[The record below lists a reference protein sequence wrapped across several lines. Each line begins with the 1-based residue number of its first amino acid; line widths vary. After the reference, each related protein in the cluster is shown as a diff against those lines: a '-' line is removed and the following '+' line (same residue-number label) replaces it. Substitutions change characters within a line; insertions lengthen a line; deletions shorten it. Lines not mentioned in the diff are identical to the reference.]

1 MRGLRPETSV
11 HDLAES
17 RLTTERRRE
26 YLREFNADL
35 FYVEQRTERRIAR
48 VLHDELG
55 QTLAAARMAICRLRE
70 AEGSAARAGSL
81 EELRAHLDRAIEVT
95 RSFAFELSPPILH
108 DLGLAAAL
116 EALGEQMEKE
126 HGLRFI
132 FALGQGWS
140 TPAEGAGLVL
150 YRVLRELFHNV
161 AKHARA
167 SRVRLELAGSREG
180 LRIVLEDDGVGFD
193 VAGRGRAGRSL
204 GLFLAREQ
212 MARLGGRLEIDS
224 APGRGTR
231 VVVSLALEE
240 KAGSAGPGERRSP

>member
-1 MRGLRPETSV
+1 MEGPLRGLRPETSV

-95 RSFAFELSPPILH
+95 RSFAF
-108 DLGLAAAL
+108 
-116 EALGEQMEKE
+116 
-126 HGLRFI
+126 
-132 FALGQGWS
+132 
-140 TPAEGAGLVL
+140 
-150 YRVLRELFHNV
+150 
-161 AKHARA
+161 
-167 SRVRLELAGSREG
+167 
-180 LRIVLEDDGVGFD
+180 
-193 VAGRGRAGRSL
+193 
-204 GLFLAREQ
+204 
-212 MARLGGRLEIDS
+212 
-224 APGRGTR
+224 
-231 VVVSLALEE
+231 
-240 KAGSAGPGERRSP
+240 